1 MDERVFLLF
10 AIIIQSILINESQ
23 FALNGR
29 EEGNRE
35 ARSKPVYSQE
45 KGRRE
50 QRSLIRARLLTREE
64 KKGTE
69 KPDQSPFT
77 HKRREEGN
85 REARSEPVCSQEKGR
100 REQRSPIRAL
110 LLTRGAI
117 R

>member
-1 MDERVFLLF
+1 M
-10 AIIIQSILINESQ
+10 
-23 FALNGR
+23 G
-29 EEGNRE
+29 
-35 ARSKPVYSQE
+35 
-45 KGRRE
+45 
-50 QRSLIRARLLTREE
+50 E

-85 REARSEPVCSQEKGR
+85 REARSEPVYSQEKGR
-100 REQRSPIRAL
+100 REQRSPIKAL

>member
-1 MDERVFLLF
+1 MGGKKGTEKPD
-10 AIIIQSILINESQ
+10 QSP
-23 FALNGR
+23 FTHKRR

-45 KGRRE
+45 KRRRE
-50 QRSLIRARLLTREE
+50 QRSPIRARLLTREE

-85 REARSEPVCSQEKGR
+85 REARSEPFCSQE
-100 REQRSPIRAL
+100 EQ
-110 LLTRGAI
+110 
-117 R
+117 